1 MKIGSKVLI
10 FLMAIIALQGCK
22 VFQKAAI
29 TKSATT
35 QQAILKAMQWQEA
48 NPIFTK
54 APTDWT
60 NGAYYLGVVK
70 AHESTKNREYLGALK
85 SMIHDLIVLT
95 ELLKLQKSGQFPDE
109 PVRIKFG

>member
-1 MKIGSKVLI
+1 MKIGIQILS
-10 FLMAIIALQGCK
+10 FLLATASFQGCK

-35 QQAILKAMQWQEA
+35 QQAMLKAMQWQEA

-60 NGAYYLGVVK
+60 NGA
-70 AHESTKNREYLGALK
+70 
-85 SMIHDLIVLT
+85 
-95 ELLKLQKSGQFPDE
+95 
-109 PVRIKFG
+109 